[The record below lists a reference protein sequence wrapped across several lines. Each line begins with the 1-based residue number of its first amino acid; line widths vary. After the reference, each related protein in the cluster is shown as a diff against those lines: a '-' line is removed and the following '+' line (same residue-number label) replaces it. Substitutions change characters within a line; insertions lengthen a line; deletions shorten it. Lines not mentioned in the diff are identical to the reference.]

1 MAQPLQS
8 LNLVAP
14 AFMGVNTEDS
24 PIAQDTSFAE
34 VADNAIID
42 RRGRLAA
49 RKGNS
54 VITEDV
60 AVLDGDYITNIHEF
74 YDNNRNEIIFSTGN
88 NKIMTGLETLVDVTP
103 AGYTITDNDWKIV
116 NFNDHAYFFQRG
128 HEPLVYSA
136 DLGALT
142 KMSEVPGAVMGVE
155 QHSHEVCAAY
165 GRLWVVGNETD
176 DTIIYW
182 SDLLIGQDFEGGTS
196 GSINVSEAWPNGFDV
211 VVAVASYN
219 DFLVI
224 FGENNTLVYA
234 GASSPANMELSD
246 TIPGV
251 GCVDRK
257 SVQSIGTDLLFLTP
271 TGLRGLGRTIQEKSS
286 PLSDLSRNIKQEL
299 IANTIESK
307 VSVSTVYSPENYFYL
322 LCFPDLNLVYCFDVR
337 TSLENGAYR
346 VTRWPSVDF
355 HAFHRDRN
363 GDIYIGCEDGIGLYK
378 DYTDN
383 GNPYR
388 FRYFSPGLTFGD
400 SSKIKMLKKI
410 RPTLIGGDYTDIFLK
425 WSYDFSQDH
434 SSSTFRTKDSGS
446 SFFNESEYTESSYA
460 SNGETIS
467 RVSLNTTGF
476 GTVVSVGLESDIDG
490 VPLSIQEMNVLA
502 LIGKTI

>member
-60 AVLDGDYITNIHEF
+60 TLLDGDYITNIHEF

-88 NKIMTGLETLVDVTP
+88 NKIMMGLDTLVDVTP

-128 HEPLVYSA
+128 HEPLVYSE
-136 DLGALT
+136 DLGSLT
-142 KMSEVPGAVMGVE
+142 KMSEVPGAVMGAD
-155 QHSHEVCAAY
+155 QYSHEVCAAY

-182 SDLLIGQDFEGGTS
+182 SDLLIGQDFDGGSS

-211 VVAVASYN
+211 VVAIAAYN

-224 FGENNTLVYA
+224 FGGEQYP
-234 GASSPANMELSD
+234 S
-246 TIPGV
+246 
-251 GCVDRK
+251 
-257 SVQSIGTDLLFLTP
+257 
-271 TGLRGLGRTIQEKSS
+271 LRRCL
-286 PLSDLSRNIKQEL
+286 
-299 IANTIESK
+299 
-307 VSVSTVYSPENYFYL
+307 
-322 LCFPDLNLVYCFDVR
+322 
-337 TSLENGAYR
+337 
-346 VTRWPSVDF
+346 
-355 HAFHRDRN
+355 
-363 GDIYIGCEDGIGLYK
+363 
-378 DYTDN
+378 
-383 GNPYR
+383 
-388 FRYFSPGLTFGD
+388 
-400 SSKIKMLKKI
+400 
-410 RPTLIGGDYTDIFLK
+410 
-425 WSYDFSQDH
+425 
-434 SSSTFRTKDSGS
+434 
-446 SFFNESEYTESSYA
+446 
-460 SNGETIS
+460 
-467 RVSLNTTGF
+467 
-476 GTVVSVGLESDIDG
+476 
-490 VPLSIQEMNVLA
+490 
-502 LIGKTI
+502 